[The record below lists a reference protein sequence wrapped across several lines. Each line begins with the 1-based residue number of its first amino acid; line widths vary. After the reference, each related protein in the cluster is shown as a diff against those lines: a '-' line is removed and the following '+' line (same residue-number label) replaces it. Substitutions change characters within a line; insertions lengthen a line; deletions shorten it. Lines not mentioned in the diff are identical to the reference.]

1 MLHQGYLKARKGFAN
16 NETNRHTTHC
26 LEYLRQSVICN
37 ADPNIEYRQEDSEG
51 NLQTLGDGI
60 HQCRNYDQIHAFAE
74 KWRVF
79 NGQTLAEKEY
89 IDEEENIPG
98 RVINYDYV
106 SSRGDKLP
114 S

>member
-1 MLHQGYLKARKGFAN
+1 MLHQGYLKARKGQAT

-37 ADPNIEYRQEDSEG
+37 ADPNLEYRQEISPG
-51 NLQTLGDGI
+51 VLATLGDGM
-60 HQCRNYDQIHAFAE
+60 HQCRDYDQIHAFAE

-79 NGQTLAEKEY
+79 NGQTVKERKK
-89 IDEEENIPG
+89 ISEEENIPG

-106 SSRGDKLP
+106 SSRGDP
-114 S
+114 VPF